1 MKRNSASAFGSY
13 GGSLAAFLAAAAL
26 AATAG
31 CASLAPGRSV
41 DNAVSPA
48 PGSPWQPP
56 AQARLPPPAPPPAPA
71 IPPEYLEK
79 GATLSLAQVL
89 DVALR
94 NNPVTRSAWFQAK
107 SAAADV
113 GSKRSEYFPTL
124 EVDGQLTRQKQAAF
138 GGQSIFLQTTY
149 GPSASLTWL
158 LLDFGGRG
166 ADVEE
171 AKRALFAA
179 DYTHNAA
186 IQNVALQ
193 VEQAYYQYLNAK
205 ALRAAQEASLKAARE
220 SLAAAEE
227 RHRAGVS
234 TIADVLQARTAF
246 SQAEL
251 ALESV
256 EGQIQTIRG
265 SLATAMG
272 VPATIPVEAGELPQD
287 VAVDVVAES
296 VDQFIARAEAE
307 RPDLAAARLTALK
320 AESHIRSVKAQG
332 LPTLYANGTLN
343 RTYFYNSTTVPYA
356 DLYSGAILL
365 RIPVFT
371 GWKNTYDVLKARED
385 AETARAQA
393 ETLADQVILQVW
405 TSYYNLK
412 TASQQVKT
420 ARELFASARQSEE
433 VAVGRYKAGV
443 GSILDL
449 LTAQTAFANARA
461 QEVQARANWF
471 LAMAQLAHDTGA
483 LPPPAGAPAAAPS
496 ATKGNSNSP

>member
-1 MKRNSASAFGSY
+1 MTRNAGS
-13 GGSLAAFLAAAAL
+13 SVAALLAAAAL
-26 AATAG
+26 AAAAG
-31 CASLAPGRSV
+31 CASFPPGRSV

-107 SAAADV
+107 SAAADL
-113 GSKRSEYFPTL
+113 GSKRSEFFPVL
-124 EVDGQLTRQKQAAF
+124 EIDGSLTRQKQAAL
-138 GGQSIFLQTTY
+138 GGRSIFLQTTY

-158 LLDFGGRG
+158 LLDFGGRS

-171 AKRALFAA
+171 ARRVLFAA
-179 DYTHNAA
+179 DYAHNAA
-186 IQNVALQ
+186 IQNVSLQ
-193 VEQAYYQYLNAK
+193 VEQAYYQYLNTK
-205 ALRAAQEASLKAARE
+205 ALEVAAQASLKAARE
-220 SLAAAEE
+220 TRAASDE
-227 RHRAGVS
+227 RHRAGVA

-256 EGQIQTIRG
+256 QGQIQTLRG

-272 VPATIPVEAGELPQD
+272 VSANIPVEAGELPD
-287 VAVDVVAES
+287 KVRVEEVGETVDQLIEKAES
-296 VDQFIARAEAE
+296 Q
-307 RPDLAAARLTALK
+307 RPDLAAARLTALS
-320 AESHIRSVKAQG
+320 AQSHIQSVRAQG
-332 LPTLYANGTLN
+332 LPTLFASGTLN
-343 RTYFYNSTTVPYA
+343 RMYFYKSPTVPYA
-356 DLYSGAILL
+356 DVYTGTILL

-371 GWKNTYDVLKARED
+371 GWKSSYDVLKARED
-385 AETARAQA
+385 SEAAKAQV
-393 ETLADQVILQVW
+393 ETLTDQVILQVW

-412 TASQQVKT
+412 TAAQQVKT

-433 VAVGRYKAGV
+433 VALGRYKAGV

-461 QEVQARANWF
+461 QEVQARASWF

-483 LPPPAGAPAAAPS
+483 LAPAVGAPAATSSTP
-496 ATKGNSNSP
+496 KGNTGTP

>member
-1 MKRNSASAFGSY
+1 MKRNPGS
-13 GGSLAAFLAAAAL
+13 SVAALLAAAAL
-26 AATAG
+26 AAAAG
-31 CASLAPGRSV
+31 CASFPPALSV
-41 DNAVSPA
+41 DNAVSAA
-48 PGSPWQPP
+48 PGRPWQPP
-56 AQARLPPPAPPPAPA
+56 AEARLPPPTPPPAPA
-71 IPPEYLEK
+71 IDPEYLEK
-79 GATLSLAQVL
+79 GATLSLLQVL

-107 SAAADV
+107 SAAAEV

-124 EVDGQLTRQKQAAF
+124 EVDGQLTRQKQAAL
-138 GGQSIFLQTTY
+138 GGKSIFLQTTY

-171 AKRALFAA
+171 ARRALFAA
-179 DYTHNAA
+179 DYTHNAV

-205 ALRAAQEASLKAARE
+205 ALKVAEEASLKAARE
-220 SLAAAEE
+220 SLTAAEE
-227 RHRAGVS
+227 RHRAGVA

-287 VAVDVVAES
+287 VNFDAVAES

-307 RPDLAAARLTALK
+307 RPDLAAARLAALK
-320 AESHIRSVKAQG
+320 AESHIRSVRAQG
-332 LPTLYANGTLN
+332 LPTLSANGTLN
-343 RTYFYNSTTVPYA
+343 RTYFYNSATVPYA
-356 DLYSGAILL
+356 DVYSGAILL
-365 RIPVFT
+365 RIPVFA
-371 GWKNTYDVLKARED
+371 GWKNTYDILKARED
-385 AETARAQA
+385 AEAAHAQA

-420 ARELFASARQSEE
+420 ARELYASARQSEE

-449 LTAQTAFANARA
+449 LVAQTAFANARA

-483 LPPPAGAPAAAPS
+483 LAPPAGAPAAIPS
-496 ATKGNSNSP
+496 TPKGITNTP

>member
-1 MKRNSASAFGSY
+1 
-13 GGSLAAFLAAAAL
+13 
-26 AATAG
+26 
-31 CASLAPGRSV
+31 
-41 DNAVSPA
+41 
-48 PGSPWQPP
+48 
-56 AQARLPPPAPPPAPA
+56 
-71 IPPEYLEK
+71 
-79 GATLSLAQVL
+79 VL

-94 NNPVTRSAWFQAK
+94 NNPVTRSSWLQAR

-113 GSKRSEYFPTL
+113 GSKRSEYFPIL
-124 EVDGQLTRQKQAAF
+124 EVDGQITRQKQAAL

-149 GPSASLTWL
+149 GPSANLTWL

-171 AKRALFAA
+171 ATRALFAA
-179 DYTHNAA
+179 GYTHNAS
-186 IQNVALQ
+186 IQNVALL

-205 ALRAAQEASLKAARE
+205 GLKVAEEASLKAARE

-256 EGQIQTIRG
+256 DGQIQTIRG

-272 VPATIPVEAGELPQD
+272 VPANLPVEAGDLPQEIP
-287 VAVDVVAES
+287 VDAVAES
-296 VDQFIARAEAE
+296 VDRFIEKAEAE

-320 AESHIRSVKAQG
+320 AESHVRSVRAEG
-332 LPTLYANGTLN
+332 LPTLFANGSVN
-343 RTYFYNSTTVPYA
+343 RIYYYNPLSVSHA
-356 DLYSGAILL
+356 DVYSGAILL

-371 GWKNTYDVLKARED
+371 GWKNTYDVLRARED
-385 AETARAQA
+385 AEVAHAQV
-393 ETLADQVILQVW
+393 EVLADQVILQVW

-412 TASQQVKT
+412 TAAQQVKT
-420 ARELFASARQSEE
+420 ARDLYASARQSEE
-433 VAVGRYKAGV
+433 VALGRYKAGV

-449 LTAQTAFANARA
+449 LTAQTAFASARA
-461 QEVQARANWF
+461 QEVQARASWF

-483 LPPPAGAPAAAPS
+483 LPPPAGAPPSAPS
-496 ATKGNSNSP
+496 AAKGTSESP

>member
-1 MKRNSASAFGSY
+1 MKRNLDRLVAPL
-13 GGSLAAFLAAAAL
+13 LAVAAL
-26 AATAG
+26 AAAR
-31 CASLAPGRSV
+31 CSSFPPGRSV
-41 DNAVSPA
+41 DSAVSPA
-48 PGSPWQPP
+48 PGSAWSPP
-56 AQARLPPPAPPPAPA
+56 AEARLPPPAPPPAPA

-79 GATLSLAQVL
+79 GATLSLPQVL

-94 NNPVTRSAWFQAK
+94 NNPVTRTAWFQAK

-113 GSKRSEYFPTL
+113 GSKRAEYFPTL
-124 EVDGQLTRQKQAAF
+124 EVDGQLMRQKQAAL

-179 DYTHNAA
+179 DYSHNAT

-193 VEQAYYQYLNAK
+193 VEQAYYQYLNVK
-205 ALRAAQEASLKAARE
+205 ALKVAAEASLKAARE

-272 VPATIPVEAGELPQD
+272 VSANIPVEAGELPED
-287 VAVDVVAES
+287 VNVEAVAES
-296 VDQFIARAEAE
+296 VDAFIAKAEAE
-307 RPDLAAARLTALK
+307 RPDLAAARLAALK
-320 AESHIRSVKAQG
+320 AESHIRSVRAQG
-332 LPTLYANGTLN
+332 LPTLSASGTLN
-343 RTYFYNSTTVPYA
+343 RMYFYNSTIVPYA
-356 DLYSGAILL
+356 DVYSGAILL

-412 TASQQVKT
+412 TSSQQVKT

-483 LPPPAGAPAAAPS
+483 LSPPAAASSPAPS
-496 ATKGNSNSP
+496 VTKGNTGTP